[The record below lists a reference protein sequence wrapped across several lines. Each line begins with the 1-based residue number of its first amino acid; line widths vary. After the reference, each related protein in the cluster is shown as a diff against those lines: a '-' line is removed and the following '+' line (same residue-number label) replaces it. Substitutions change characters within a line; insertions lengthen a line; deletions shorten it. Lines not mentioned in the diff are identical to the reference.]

1 MTTFRY
7 LSIHNIVHSQY
18 FYLYPFV
25 NIATAAEMGLL
36 YLQLNTFPV
45 QCRTHYQLS
54 RTYIKIL
61 SDGDREGGLTSK
73 EANSFF
79 CFFFLDDMRAYCSLL
94 SFLFM
99 LKQAQIMTYN
109 YFTCSNP
116 VSFGHVVK
124 TVKVISYTG
133 LKKPNPVAIKI
144 WSAIFYFPR
153 EHILIL
159 SRIHLLHTQ

>member
-1 MTTFRY
+1 MTSFRY

-25 NIATAAEMGLL
+25 TIATAAEMGLL

-54 RTYIKIL
+54 RTYIKTL
-61 SDGDREGGLTSK
+61 SDGDREGGITSK
-73 EANSFF
+73 EANPFF
-79 CFFFLDDMRAYCSLL
+79 CCFFLDDMRAYCSLL

-99 LKQAQIMTYN
+99 LKQAQIMTCN

-116 VSFGHVVK
+116 VSFGHMAK
-124 TVKVISYTG
+124 TVKVISYTD
-133 LKKPNPVAIKI
+133 LKKKQT
-144 WSAIFYFPR
+144 WQLLRFGLLYFISL
-153 EHILIL
+153 ENT
-159 SRIHLLHTQ
+159 S